1 MKGPHMPTVSKGA
14 LRTFK
19 QKSQK
24 LAHAV
29 PTLDLRRKQ
38 LTREMLAWE
47 ERIRELERSR
57 DGLRARMEQCPHA
70 EVRAIVSVARVE
82 GKPVNI
88 AGVMLEEVSRVEFEV
103 KPSSFFAT
111 PPSLDIFIKLRKEL
125 LEAERRLD
133 VLKRSLGML
142 LEELS
147 ITTQRINLFEKR
159 LIPEFEDQIRYI
171 RGRLEDG
178 ERSSVMV
185 AKIAQK
191 EMLTQ
196 GHSSETA

>member
-1 MKGPHMPTVSKGA
+1 MATVSKGA
-14 LRTFK
+14 LRAFK
-19 QKSQK
+19 QKSLK

-47 ERIRELERSR
+47 ERIHELEKKR
-57 DGLRARMEQCPHA
+57 DGLRARMEQCPYP
-70 EVRAIVSVARVE
+70 EVERIVSVADVE

-88 AGVMLEEVSRVEFEV
+88 AGVLLEEVARVAFEM
-103 KPSSFFAT
+103 KPVSFFST
-111 PPSLDIFIKLRKEL
+111 PPSLDVFVKLMKEL
-125 LEAERRLD
+125 LEAEKRLE
-133 VLKRSLGML
+133 VLKESLALL

-191 EMLTQ
+191 EMLSQ